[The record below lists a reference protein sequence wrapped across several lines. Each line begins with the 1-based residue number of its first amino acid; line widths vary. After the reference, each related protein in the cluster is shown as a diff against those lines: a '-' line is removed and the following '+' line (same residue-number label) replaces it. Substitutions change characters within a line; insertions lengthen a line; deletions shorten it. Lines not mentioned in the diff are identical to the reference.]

1 MDRMPQ
7 KDINYSLDFPPSNT
21 EIIQAINQLSSGN
34 VRGSGVILADIYKDG
49 GAVFVGKLTQ
59 LFQSFWNQ
67 QTNPQEQKDASIT
80 QIFKR
85 KGNQH
90 VCDNHGGISL
100 LSIAD
105 LMVPKSS
112 EWENKTIITEFIL
125 LGLSND
131 PKTQNFLFFVFM
143 IIFLVTVLGNI
154 VIILVIKSEF
164 HFQTPMFFFL
174 SHLAFVDI
182 CYSSVTV
189 PKMLA
194 NFITKQKTIS
204 WEGCIAQIFFF
215 LQTSS
220 TELLILS
227 AMGYDRYVAICDPL
241 HYNRYLTKEKCN
253 KMMGGAW
260 FLGFLGAIWNV
271 LPLLNLHFCSNNIIK
286 HYNCELPSLL
296 PLSCTE
302 TLPNYIALLII
313 ILAYGF
319 SSFLFTLVSY
329 INIISSILK
338 IKSSGG
344 RQKAFSTC
352 SSHLIVVGLFYITAF
367 ICYMKPSSESFMD
380 LDKVISIQY
389 SILTPML
396 NPIIYSLKNKQ
407 ILCGLEKLFG
417 KCRAIILT

>member
-1 MDRMPQ
+1 MLSDAFLNISLRVSLRYRTIRKLFNMQRLQAVTKRKETVLYGILFADDWALNAGSEKEMPSRV
-7 KDINYSLDFPPSNT
+7 DNFAAACNNFGLLINIYPPSNL
-21 EIIQAINQLSSGN
+21 I
-34 VRGSGVILADIYKDG
+34 
-49 GAVFVGKLTQ
+49 
-59 LFQSFWNQ
+59 
-67 QTNPQEQKDASIT
+67 ASN
-80 QIFKR
+80 
-85 KGNQH
+85 KGPHN
-90 VCDNHGGISL
+90 
-100 LSIAD
+100 

-131 PKTQNFLFFVFM
+131 PKTQNFLFFFFM
-143 IIFLVTVLGNI
+143 IIYLVTVLGNI

-215 LQTSS
+215 LQTSC
-220 TELLILS
+220 TEVFILS

-241 HYNRYLTKEKCN
+241 HYKRHLTKAKCN

-260 FLGFLGAIWNV
+260 FLGFLGAIGNV

-296 PLSCTE
+296 PLSCSE
-302 TLPNYIALLII
+302 TLTNYIALLII
-313 ILAYGF
+313 TLAYGF

-338 IKSSGG
+338 IKSSVS

-352 SSHLIVVGLFYITAF
+352 SSHLIVVSLFYITAF

-417 KCRAIILT
+417 KCRTIILTRNNIPSLICL

>member
-1 MDRMPQ
+1 
-7 KDINYSLDFPPSNT
+7 
-21 EIIQAINQLSSGN
+21 
-34 VRGSGVILADIYKDG
+34 
-49 GAVFVGKLTQ
+49 
-59 LFQSFWNQ
+59 
-67 QTNPQEQKDASIT
+67 
-80 QIFKR
+80 
-85 KGNQH
+85 
-90 VCDNHGGISL
+90 
-100 LSIAD
+100 
-105 LMVPKSS
+105 MVPKSS

-131 PKTQNFLFFVFM
+131 PKILDFLLFFFM
-143 IIFLVTVLGNI
+143 IIFLVTVLGNM

-164 HFQTPMFFFL
+164 HLQTPMFFFL

-215 LQTSS
+215 LQTCC
-220 TELLILS
+220 TEVFILS
-227 AMGYDRYVAICDPL
+227 GMGYDRYVAICDPL
-241 HYNRYLTKEKCN
+241 HYNRYLTKDKCN
-253 KMMGGAW
+253 KMVGGAW
-260 FLGFLGAIWNV
+260 ILGSLCATGNV
-271 LPLLNLHFCSNNIIK
+271 LPLLNLNFCSNNIIR

-296 PLSCTE
+296 PLSCSE
-302 TLPNYIALLII
+302 TLTNYIVLLIF
-313 ILAYGF
+313 ILAFGI

-338 IKSSGG
+338 IKSSAG

-367 ICYMKPSSESFMD
+367 VLYMKPSSESLMD

-407 ILCGLEKLFG
+407 ILTGVEKLFG
-417 KCRAIILT
+417 KCRAILFS

>member
-1 MDRMPQ
+1 MV
-7 KDINYSLDFPPSNT
+7 T
-21 EIIQAINQLSSGN
+21 
-34 VRGSGVILADIYKDG
+34 
-49 GAVFVGKLTQ
+49 KL
-59 LFQSFWNQ
+59 QS
-67 QTNPQEQKDASIT
+67 
-80 QIFKR
+80 
-85 KGNQH
+85 
-90 VCDNHGGISL
+90 VSL
-100 LSIAD
+100 LQHNYFLKD

-154 VIILVIKSEF
+154 VIILMIKSEF

-215 LQTSS
+215 LQTSC
-220 TELLILS
+220 TELFILS

-253 KMMGGAW
+253 KVMGGAW

-380 LDKVISIQY
+380 LDKEISIQY